1 MSVNWKCV
9 PGEPTDA
16 MYEAAD
22 LAADLDELP
31 RLSRDELR
39 CSGRPCTT
47 RRASRRTEQ

>member
-1 MSVNWKCV
+1 MSTNWKCV
-9 PGEPTDA
+9 PGEPTEA

-39 CSGRPCTT
+39 MFWQAMHDAARFP
-47 RRASRRTEQ
+47 AN